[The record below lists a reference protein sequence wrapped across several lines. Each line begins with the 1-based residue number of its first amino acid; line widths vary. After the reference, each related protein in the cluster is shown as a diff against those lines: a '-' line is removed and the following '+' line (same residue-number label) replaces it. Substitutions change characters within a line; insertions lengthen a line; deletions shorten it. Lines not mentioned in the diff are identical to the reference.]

1 MEKREFLIFPMFQE
15 ILVSVVFILLQVDLE
30 NSILKSQERSQWNF
44 DWDEIKFMIMLRV
57 IDIFQY

>member
-1 MEKREFLIFPMFQE
+1 MFQE
-15 ILVSVVFILLQVDLE
+15 ILVSVVFILFQVDLE